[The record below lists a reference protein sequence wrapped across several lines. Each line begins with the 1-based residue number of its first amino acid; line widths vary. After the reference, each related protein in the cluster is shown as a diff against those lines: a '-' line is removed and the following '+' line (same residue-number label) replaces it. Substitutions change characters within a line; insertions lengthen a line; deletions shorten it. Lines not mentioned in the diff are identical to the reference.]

1 MIGGCFRL
9 RLVLRHRSDLDDV
22 IRSLNEQLADVETH
36 LSYTEQLTQTKEV
49 LLLSGGL
56 KVLLLSALDQPP
68 TFLSSSH
75 CAIIARLEVSS
86 LHDSIT
92 GPYREGEVH

>member
-56 KVLLLSALDQPP
+56 KVLLLSGGLKVLLLSALDQPP
-68 TFLSSSH
+68 TILSSSH
-75 CAIIARLEVSS
+75 CAIITR
-86 LHDSIT
+86 
-92 GPYREGEVH
+92 